1 VRTVSCEVY
10 LAIKEG
16 WNYSIVV
23 TTDPREWPDATAKEA
38 GMSGTDLLTERQIRC
53 IEKLPGDQKVMRVR
67 HGVPIVRQSDGRL
80 LRMDANGRL
89 VMTIPVEMVQ
99 SYLHVRG

>member
-1 VRTVSCEVY
+1 VRTVSCELY

-16 WNYSIVV
+16 WNYPIIV
-23 TTDPREWPDATAKEA
+23 TTDPAERPEEA
-38 GMSGTDLLTERQIRC
+38 GMSGTDLLTDRQIRC
-53 IEKLPGDQKVMRVR
+53 IEKLPDDQKVMRVR

-89 VMTIPVEMVQ
+89 VMTIPVQMVQ
-99 SYLHVRG
+99 SYLHVHG